1 MELAKHLFACAAR
14 GLVVGAFPGL
24 GNDPT
29 KFDTELNT
37 LAAWANVH
45 TASGDFIAF
54 TEADKLP

>member
-1 MELAKHLFACAAR
+1 MELTEHLFAYAAR

-37 LAAWANVH
+37 LAAWANAH
-45 TASGDFIAF
+45 TAPGELIAF
-54 TEADKLP
+54 AKADKLP